1 MTSKAA
7 KAAAVLLHVA
17 MEPSYEKA
25 VRLFDAL
32 ANSSGPIDDMLDG
45 FEVSRWEAFTEWD
58 DANFWEN
65 IETTAI
71 MIDQAKKHFG
81 MNE

>member
-17 MEPSYEKA
+17 MEPSHEKA

-32 ANSSGPIDDMLDG
+32 ANSSGSIDDMLDG
-45 FEVSRWEAFTEWD
+45 LEVSRWEVFAEWE
-58 DANFWEN
+58 DAKYWEN

-71 MIDQAKKHFG
+71 MIDQARKHFG
-81 MNE
+81 ANE

>member
-32 ANSSGPIDDMLDG
+32 ANSSGSIDDMLDG
-45 FEVSRWEAFTEWD
+45 FEVLRWGAFTEWS
-58 DANFWEN
+58 DADYWEH

-71 MIDQAKKHFG
+71 IIDQAKKHFG
-81 MNE
+81 ANE